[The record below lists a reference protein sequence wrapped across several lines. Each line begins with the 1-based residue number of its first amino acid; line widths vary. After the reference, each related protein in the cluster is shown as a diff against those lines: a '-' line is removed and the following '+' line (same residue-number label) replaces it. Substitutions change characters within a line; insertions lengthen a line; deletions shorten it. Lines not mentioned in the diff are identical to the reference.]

1 MSVKKARKTLVVAE
15 AAPAFD
21 LQGADGKSYSLTAAL
36 ERGPLLVAFFKASCP
51 TCQYAFPFLERLHRQ
66 FQSRGAAV
74 WGVSQDSAR
83 DSLAFARE
91 FGLTFPLLI
100 DDHPYEVSDRYGVQF
115 TPTLFLVGRDGKIEV
130 VGDGF
135 SKADLLEIQKR
146 LAGELSVTPELLFLP
161 AEPVPEFKPG

>member
-1 MSVKKARKTLVVAE
+1 MSVKRARKSPAVAE

-21 LQGADGKSYSLTAAL
+21 LKGAEGRSHSLATAL
-36 ERGPLLVAFFKASCP
+36 ERGPVLIVFFKVSCP

-66 FQSRGAAV
+66 FGSRGAAV

-91 FGLTFPLLI
+91 FGITFPLLI

-130 VGDGF
+130 AGDGF

-146 LAGELSVTPELLFLP
+146 LAAELSLTPEPLFLP
-161 AEPVPEFKPG
+161 AEHVPEFKPG